1 MNNCRFVVCVVM
13 LGVSSFSLCALA
25 NSASGNLLNASI
37 STELATDGN
46 FFNMSEDRQSTS
58 YYKLSPQFF
67 LQSQFDR
74 NSIQFNAV
82 SSHVR
87 YTNFSE
93 DDHSNINLL
102 AKYDFKLSENKTF
115 HIQAGRNDEFEARG
129 TGLTVGNGSLITTGD
144 KKLTSEISLG
154 YTYGTTDSVAKLLI
168 NISSRDFEYKTRR
181 DLTQKFDANTDR
193 VNAEFDYL
201 FSGKSYVSSQL
212 KYEKVSLPY
221 DPTVDRQQYV
231 ALVGYKWQPSTI
243 THLQALIGYQNVQFS
258 NDGFVDEDNFS
269 WKVQL
274 DWQPLNFTEL
284 SFNTSRTFDNTLK
297 QESGYRVVDNYNFTI
312 KQNFTDRINA
322 SIDLGLKRDDNIF
335 KDRIENEDYFFTQL
349 ALNYKFSDWLTVFI
363 HYQFNE
369 LEAKVTTLSY
379 QKNSATLGFK
389 LAI

>member
-1 MNNCRFVVCVVM
+1 
-13 LGVSSFSLCALA
+13 
-25 NSASGNLLNASI
+25 
-37 STELATDGN
+37 
-46 FFNMSEDRQSTS
+46 MSEDRQSTS

-193 VNAEFDYL
+193 VNVEFDYL